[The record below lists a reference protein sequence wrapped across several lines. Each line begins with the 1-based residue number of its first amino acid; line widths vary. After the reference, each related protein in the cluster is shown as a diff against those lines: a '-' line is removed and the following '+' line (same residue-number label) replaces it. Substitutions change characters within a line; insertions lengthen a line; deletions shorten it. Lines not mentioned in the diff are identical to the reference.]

1 MRIKIGIFASGS
13 GTNAENIIRY
23 FSEKPSFQV
32 TLIVSNK
39 EDAYVLERARKFD
52 ISAIVCSKM
61 DFLNTNKVVDILREY
76 KIDFIILAGFLLRI
90 PENIIHIYPNR
101 IVNIHPAL
109 LPKYGGK
116 GMYGDHVHKAVVKA
130 GEHESGITIHYIN
143 ERYDEGNI
151 IFQASCRVLPSDT
164 PHDVAEMVHTLEYKY
179 YPRVI
184 EDVLQTIFTR

>member
-52 ISAIVCSKM
+52 IPAIVCSKM
-61 DFLNTNKVVDILREY
+61 DFLSTNKVVDILRGY

-116 GMYGDHVHKAVVKA
+116 GMYGDHVHEAVVKA

-151 IFQASCRVLPSDT
+151 VFQAACPVLPTDS
-164 PHDVAEMVHTLEYKY
+164 PEDVAKKVHALEYEHF
-179 YPRVI
+179 PRVI
-184 EDVLQTIFTR
+184 ERVLCGE